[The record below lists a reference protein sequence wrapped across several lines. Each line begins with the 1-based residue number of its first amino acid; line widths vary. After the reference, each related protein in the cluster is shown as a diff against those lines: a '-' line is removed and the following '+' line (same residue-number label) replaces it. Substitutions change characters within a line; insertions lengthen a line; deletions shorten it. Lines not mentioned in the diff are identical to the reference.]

1 MQWDKGTHP
10 DMDNAYIEKLM
21 MADLDKQ
28 GAKVHEVGDAK
39 KALIEKLRKKWKP
52 PITSHALPMPP
63 WNP

>member
-1 MQWDKGTHP
+1 
-10 DMDNAYIEKLM
+10 MDNTYIEKLM

-28 GAKVHEVGDAK
+28 GAKVHEAGDVK
-39 KALIEKLRKKWKP
+39 KALSEAAKKVEAT